1 MTGYA
6 EGFILGFIQGLT
18 EFLPVS
24 SSGHLVLAENL
35 GVGEENVF
43 FNLAL
48 HLATLLAVTVAFRK
62 KIFSLLR
69 HPLQADNLF
78 ILVASV
84 PTAVLAGVIRYFFP
98 SQTEWLPFC
107 FAITGFV
114 LLLPETVKPLSPPK
128 DNKGLV
134 LRALFCGLC
143 QGAACINGIS
153 RSGTTVSAMRLAGF
167 GKEEC
172 AEKSFLLSIPI
183 IVGSSAVELLTGGA
197 ASVAAGPLVL
207 GAITAFA
214 VGLCAIFLFI
224 KILKKGKLWIFSL
237 YTFLMAIVTFLIL

>member
-6 EGFILGFIQGLT
+6 EGFILGLLQGLT

-35 GVGEENVF
+35 GIGEENVF

-78 ILVASV
+78 ILIASV
-84 PTAVLAGVIRYFFP
+84 PTAILAGAIRYFFS
-98 SQTEWLPFC
+98 SQTEWLPLC
-107 FAITGFV
+107 FAITGFI
-114 LLLPETVKPLSPPK
+114 LLVPEFVKPLSPPR

-134 LRALFCGLC
+134 LRAAFCGLC
-143 QGAACINGIS
+143 QGVACINGIS

-167 GKEEC
+167 GKEES
-172 AEKSFLLSIPI
+172 AEKSFLLSVPI

-197 ASVAAGPLVL
+197 ANVSIGPLLL
-207 GAITAFA
+207 GSVTAFV
-214 VGLCAIFLFI
+214 VGLAAIFLFI
-224 KILKKGKLWIFSL
+224 KILKKGKLWIFSI
-237 YTFLMAIVTFLIL
+237 YMFLMAIISFLIL

>member
-6 EGFILGFIQGLT
+6 EGFILGLLQGLT

-35 GVGEENVF
+35 GLGEENVF

-48 HLATLLAVTVAFRK
+48 HLATLLAVCVAFRK

-78 ILVASV
+78 ILIASV
-84 PTAVLAGVIRYFFP
+84 PTALAAGAIRYFFP
-98 SQTEWLPFC
+98 SQTEWLPLC
-107 FAITGFV
+107 FAVTGTV
-114 LLLPETVKPLSPPK
+114 LLLPEILRPLPSPK
-128 DNKGLV
+128 DVKGLV
-134 LRALFCGLC
+134 LRAAFCGLC

-167 GKEEC
+167 GKEES

-183 IVGSSAVELLTGGA
+183 IVGGSAVELLTGGA
-197 ASVAAGPLVL
+197 ASVQAGPLVV
-207 GAITAFA
+207 GAATAFA
-214 VGLCAIFLFI
+214 VGLCSVYLFI
-224 KILKKGKLWIFSL
+224 KILKKGKLWIFSI
-237 YTFLMAIVTFLIL
+237 YAFLMAIVSFLIL